1 MQKKMYRLFHLIG
14 YLSVFSALF
23 IVLLFYSDIRAKES
37 YPCLST
43 LWPHEKSDLLPD
55 PALIFGKLPNGF
67 RYVMMENPEPRDR
80 VSIHLNI
87 QAGSL
92 YETDEQR
99 GLSHYLEHLMFN
111 GSENF
116 PPGELVKYFQSIGM
130 DFGDDANAHTG
141 FAEVVYDVVL
151 PSGNRESLEKGL
163 LVMKDYAHG
172 ALLLDS
178 EIERERGIILAEKR
192 DRDSV
197 EYRTYTS
204 AMKFL
209 FPGARIADRMPIGEE
224 SVIKKANRPM
234 LKNYYDTWYRPENM
248 ILVMVGDFK
257 PDAAETI
264 IKSMF
269 SGMKAAALP
278 RECPDPGSVNH
289 KGIKTFYHYE
299 KEAGNTNASIQTVRN
314 TVPKPDSFAY
324 QKELLTRYA
333 ADSMMNHRLEAMIEK
348 ADNPFT
354 AGFIYSD
361 VFLNRLEI
369 AKITAQSAPENWE
382 KTLAI
387 LEQSLRQ
394 AISFGFTASELERV
408 KKEIIAQLDAAVLK
422 KDTRDSSEL
431 AASIIDNLN
440 DDKVLQS
447 PEQEKELYSPFVQ
460 SLTPEQ
466 VHEAFQKI
474 WNADHRLVLVTGNAE
489 IGQGTGRREHGAGHQ
504 SLSMTQHPEI
514 KGKNP
519 EDVIRETFDKSAA
532 AEVKK
537 PEQKESVIFPYLPEP
552 EKPGTLRQR
561 MEIPDLGIEQ
571 ITYENGLRLNLKKTD
586 FKKNEVLAAV
596 SFGLGKQSEPAPGL
610 AVLAESV
617 LNQSGLGALTRD
629 ELDRALAGKN
639 TDVQFSVKENCFL
652 LTGESISE
660 EIPLLF
666 QLLYACIKDP
676 GYREDAYQLAMR
688 QFEQMY
694 QKLSH
699 TIEGAMELSGE
710 RFLAGGDARF
720 GIPPYETFQKLTLEQ
735 ARSWTAPVFQNSV
748 LEISLT
754 GDFDPEKVK
763 SLAARYFGSLPAREH
778 SERKKEPLKFP
789 AGQQLDLK
797 VKTSINRGMA
807 SVAWLTDDF
816 SDIYRVRRLSVLGQV
831 FSERL
836 REEIR
841 EKLGASY
848 SQYAYS
854 EPSRTYSGY
863 GVFHSLLFI
872 DPEMS
877 DKMIKEVKR
886 IASDLAEKGMSED
899 ELRRALDPILTGIK
913 DMVRTNQYW
922 LNTVLIN
929 SLRHPE
935 QLDWARSVQ
944 KDYAAITVKEV
955 SEMAKKYLKNENA
968 ATIVIKP

>member
-1 MQKKMYRLFHLIG
+1 MYRLFQLIG
-14 YLSVFSALF
+14 YVPIFLALSLVSLFS
-23 IVLLFYSDIRAKES
+23 SDICAKET

-67 RYVMMENPEPRDR
+67 RYVLMENREPRDR
-80 VSIHLNI
+80 VSIHLNV

-92 YETDEQR
+92 YESDEQR
-99 GLSHYLEHLMFN
+99 GLAHYLEHLMFN

-130 DFGDDANAHTG
+130 DFGNDANAHTG

-163 LVMKDYAHG
+163 LVMKDYARG
-172 ALLLDS
+172 ALLSES

-204 AMKFL
+204 AVKFL

-224 SVIKKANRPM
+224 SVIRTANRAI
-234 LKNYYDTWYRPENM
+234 LKDYYDTWYRPENM

-257 PDAAETI
+257 PDAAEAI

-269 SGMKAAALP
+269 SGIKAAAPP
-278 RECPDPGSVNH
+278 RECPDPGAVSH
-289 KGIKTFYHYE
+289 KGITTFYHYE
-299 KEAGNTNASIQTVRN
+299 KEAGNTNSSIQTVRN
-314 TVPKPDSFAY
+314 TEPKSDSLAY
-324 QKELLTRYA
+324 QKELLTRYVSDA
-333 ADSMMNHRLEAMIEK
+333 IMNHRLEAMIEK
-348 ADNPFT
+348 PDNPFT

-394 AISFGFTASELERV
+394 AILFGFTVPELERV

-422 KDTRDSSEL
+422 KDTRDSDEL

-440 DDKVLQS
+440 DDKILQS
-447 PEQEKELYSPFVQ
+447 PEQEKELYAPFIQ

-466 VHEAFQKI
+466 VHEAFQKV
-474 WNADHRLVLVTGNAE
+474 WNADHRLVLLTGNAE
-489 IGQGTGRREHGAGHQ
+489 IKAET
-504 SLSMTQHPEI
+504 PE
-514 KGKNP
+514 N
-519 EDVIRETFDKSAA
+519 VIRETFDKSAA
-532 AEVKK
+532 TEVKK
-537 PEQKESVIFPYLPEP
+537 PEQKERVSFPYLPEP
-552 EKPGTLRQR
+552 EKPGTVRQR
-561 MEIPDLGIEQ
+561 TKISDLGVEQ
-571 ITYENGLRLNLKKTD
+571 TDFENGVRLNLKKTD

-596 SFGLGKQSEPAPGL
+596 SFGFGKQSEPVAGL
-610 AVLAESV
+610 AVLAEAL
-617 LNQSGLGALTRD
+617 LNQSGLGTLTRN

-639 TDVQFSVKENCFL
+639 THVQFSVKENCFL

-666 QLLYACIKDP
+666 QLLYAYIKDP
-676 GYREDAYQLAMR
+676 GYRQDAYQLAMR

-720 GIPPYETFQKLTLEQ
+720 GLPQYETFRKLSLEQ
-735 ARSWTAPVFQNSV
+735 ARSWTAPVFQNSS

-754 GDFDPEKVK
+754 GDVDPESVT
-763 SLAARYFGSLPAREH
+763 SLAARYFGSLPAREPV
-778 SERKKEPLKFP
+778 ERKKESLKFP
-789 AGQQLDLK
+789 AGEKLDLK
-797 VKTSINRGMA
+797 VETSISRGMA
-807 SVAWLTDDF
+807 VIAWRTDDF
-816 SDIYRVRRLSVLGQV
+816 SNIYRVRRLSALGQV
-831 FSERL
+831 FTERL

-841 EKLGASY
+841 EKLGTTY
-848 SQYAYS
+848 SQYAYH
-854 EPSRTYSGY
+854 EPSRTYTGY
-863 GVFHSLLFI
+863 GVFHSVLLI

-877 DKMIKEVKR
+877 EKMIQEVKR
-886 IASDLAEKGMSED
+886 IAVDLAEKGVSED
-899 ELRRALDPILTGIK
+899 ELRRAVDPILTGIK
-913 DMVRTNQYW
+913 DMLRTNQYW
-922 LNTVLIN
+922 LNTVLTN

-944 KDYAAITVKEV
+944 KDYAAITAKEV
-955 SEMAKKYLKNENA
+955 SEMAKTYLKNENA